1 MVVHTKCFKTLLF
14 MRLAFISFSLL
25 VVACLLF
32 SSCKHNA
39 GAEEEQGNESINS
52 KIVFT
57 NHSAAPPFVKT
68 AAGFEGVEVFTLI
81 SSNDVLPQ
89 SPQFVFGAQ
98 PDGAGLLKDPNGD
111 GYVLLNNHEVL
122 RSVSRL
128 YLDASFK
135 PVKGEYILD
144 AEGGMWRLCS
154 ATMAKPEE
162 HGFGP
167 LFITAGE
174 TGPDSRVHAIDPLA
188 PASDRKRTD
197 RVKPALG
204 RASMEN
210 ALPLAKDAYNGKTVI
225 LMGEDDTDAQL
236 VMYVSN
242 TVGDLDG
249 GKLYFLRRTNSDP
262 IENNMT
268 LGTTYDVEFVEI
280 ENAATATGTE
290 IAAQSIAKK
299 AMQFGRVEDLDYRK
313 GGGAASREIY
323 FAVTGLKNATGKS
336 MWGRMYQL
344 VMDAGSPLKGKLT
357 PVADGATAPGQDL
370 INPDNI
376 CATDNYVYIQE
387 DGDSYYTG
395 ASHDS
400 YVWQYN
406 IATKQ
411 YKPFITTHQRR
422 DDAQFNSVNG
432 YNQTGNNRLGSWE
445 FGAMHDVSRETGVP
459 GTFLLNI
466 HAHTWRNDKFL
477 NADGTTITGSREGGQ
492 VVILK
497 GVPR

>member
-1 MVVHTKCFKTLLF
+1 MHLSF
-14 MRLAFISFSLL
+14 MSFSL
-25 VVACLLF
+25 VVAAGLAF

-39 GAEEEQGNESINS
+39 GTEEETGNGGGTNS

-57 NHSAAPPFVKT
+57 NHSTTPSFVKT
-68 AAGFEGVEVFTLI
+68 APGFEGVEVFTLI

-89 SPQFVFGAQ
+89 SPQFVFGGQ
-98 PDGAGLLKDPNGD
+98 PDGAGLLKNVTDD

-122 RSVSRL
+122 RSVSRVH
-128 YLDASFK
+128 LDASFK

-154 ATMAKPEE
+154 ATMATPAE

-174 TGPDSRVHAIDPLA
+174 TGPDSRVHAIDPFA
-188 PASDRKRTD
+188 QAADRKRTD

-210 ALPLAKDAYNGKTVI
+210 ALPLAKDAYAGKTVI

-236 VMYVSN
+236 VLYVSN
-242 TVGDLDG
+242 TVGDLEN
-249 GKLYFLRRTNSDP
+249 GKLFFLRRTNSDP
-262 IENNMT
+262 VENNMV
-268 LGTTYDVEFVEI
+268 LGSTYDVEFVEI
-280 ENAATATGTE
+280 DNAATATGTE

-299 AMQFGRVEDLDYRK
+299 AVQFGRVEDLDYRK
-313 GGGAASREIY
+313 GGSASSREIY

-336 MWGRMYQL
+336 MWGRIYQL
-344 VMDAGSPLKGKLT
+344 VMDAATPLKGKLT
-357 PVADGATAPGQDL
+357 AVADGATAPGQDL

-376 CATDNYVYIQE
+376 CATENYVYIQE

-400 YVWQYN
+400 YIWQYN

-411 YKPFITTHQRR
+411 YKLFISTHQRR
-422 DDAQFNSVNG
+422 DDAQFNSA

-445 FGAMHDVSRETGVP
+445 FGAMHDVSGEIGVE
-459 GTFLLNI
+459 GVFLLNI
-466 HAHTWRNDKFL
+466 HSHTWRDNKFL
-477 NADGTTITGSREGGQ
+477 NADGTTITGSNEGGQ

>member
-1 MVVHTKCFKTLLF
+1 
-14 MRLAFISFSLL
+14 MRFPFIQFSLVL
-25 VVACLLF
+25 AASLAF

-39 GAEEEQGNESINS
+39 GTEEEPGGSSNNT

-57 NHSAAPPFVKT
+57 NHSTTPAFVKT
-68 AAGFEGVEVFTLI
+68 APGFEGVEVFTLI

-89 SPQFVFGAQ
+89 SPQFVFGGQ
-98 PDGAGLLKDPNGD
+98 PDGAGLLKNPNGE

-122 RSVSRL
+122 RSVSRVH
-128 YLDASFK
+128 LDASFK

-154 ATMAKPEE
+154 ATMAKPAE

-174 TGPDSRVHAIDPLA
+174 TGPDSRVHALDPFA

-197 RVKPALG
+197 RIKPALG

-210 ALPLAKDAYNGKTVI
+210 ALPLAKDAYAGKTVL

-236 VMYVSN
+236 VLYVSN
-242 TVGDLDG
+242 TVGDLDN
-249 GKLYFLRRTNSDP
+249 GKLYFLRRTNTDP
-262 IENNMT
+262 VEMAMA
-268 LGTTYDVEFVEI
+268 LRTTYDVEFVEI
-280 ENAATATGTE
+280 DNAATATGTE

-299 AMQFGRVEDLDYRK
+299 AIQFGRVEDLDYRK

-344 VMDAGSPLKGKLT
+344 VMDATTPLKGKLT
-357 PVADGATAPGQDL
+357 PVADGATNPGQDL

-376 CATDNYVYIQE
+376 CATENFVYIQE
-387 DGDSYYTG
+387 DGDSYYAG

-406 IATKQ
+406 IATGQ
-411 YKPFITTHQRR
+411 YKPFISTHQRR
-422 DDAQFNSVNG
+422 DDAQFNSATG

-445 FGAMHDVSRETGVP
+445 FGAMHDVSGEIGVE
-459 GTFLLNI
+459 GVFLLNI
-466 HAHTWRNDKFL
+466 HSHTWRDNKFL
-477 NADGTTITGSREGGQ
+477 NADGTTITNSNEGGQ